1 MKQVLFLFFTIGMV
15 ILLTIGCKDQNP
27 LTTDPPVDSSDIEWP
42 KIEVIRNDTAY
53 MTELFVWKIIVDNIS
68 EIDSLSTMDSI
79 IYGNG
84 SEYVSP
90 GFRKEDLKDTI
101 TLIGGNLGD
110 DNAKH
115 FTIIRMFSR
124 GIWKDTI
131 DSVIVVDNQEVEAV
145 KGTFYPQDL
154 RVGDTLQLYVI
165 VESLNTAYTCQ
176 WYRDGVKVGNEFVRQ
191 GDDSIYYI
199 KPNVQLEDSGEYCI
213 SMVKPHAGITE
224 CGMQVI
230 VRE

>member
-1 MKQVLFLFFTIGMV
+1 MKQAFFLLFTVSMINLLV
-15 ILLTIGCKDQNP
+15 ISCKGQNP
-27 LTTDPPVDSSDIEWP
+27 LTSDPSEDISDIEWP
-42 KIEVIRNDTAY
+42 KIEVIRKDTAY
-53 MTELFVWKIIVDNIS
+53 MTELFVWKIIIDNIS
-68 EIDSLSTMDSI
+68 GIDSLFTTDSI

-84 SEYVSP
+84 SVYVSP
-90 GFRKEDLKDTI
+90 GFRKEKLEDTI

-131 DSVIVVDNQEVEAV
+131 DRVLVVDNQEVEAV

-154 RVGDTLQLYVI
+154 RAGDTLHLYVK
-165 VESLNTAYTCQ
+165 VESLNTAYKCQ